1 MLKRIF
7 AAALSAALLVTMTA
21 CGGGSKEPAAP
32 TLKEGVT
39 LQQVIDQV
47 NEAYPVAMSAELDE
61 TILNDLLG
69 IPTDDVEEY
78 AGYITMVMVS
88 ADNLIGIKAKE
99 GKVETV
105 QKALEARKEMVVQSF
120 EQYLP
125 TELDKAK
132 AGKVVTLGDYVFL
145 IIVSNADMDEEDVTA
160 GITKAEELIRGN
172 FDNLA

>member
-1 MLKRIF
+1 
-7 AAALSAALLVTMTA
+7 
-21 CGGGSKEPAAP
+21 
-32 TLKEGVT
+32 
-39 LQQVIDQV
+39 
-47 NEAYPVAMSAELDE
+47 
-61 TILNDLLG
+61 
-69 IPTDDVEEY
+69 
-78 AGYITMVMVS
+78 MVMVS
-88 ADNLIGIKAKE
+88 SDNLIGIKAKE

>member
-7 AAALSAALLVTMTA
+7 SAALAAILLLAVTA
-21 CGGGSKEPAAP
+21 CGAPKEPAAP
-32 TLKEGVT
+32 ALKEGVT
-39 LQQVIDQV
+39 LKQVIDQV
-47 NEAYPVAMSAELDE
+47 YENYPVAMAAEMDE
-61 TILNDLLG
+61 SVVTDLLG
-69 IPTDDVEEY
+69 LSTDDVEDY
-78 AGYITMVMVS
+78 AGYIAMVMVS
-88 ADNLIGIKAKE
+88 SDNLIGIKAKE

>member
-7 AAALSAALLVTMTA
+7 SAAMAAILLLAVTA
-21 CGGGSKEPAAP
+21 CGAPKEPAAP
-32 TLKEGVT
+32 ALKEGVT
-39 LQQVIDQV
+39 LKQVIDQV
-47 NEAYPVAMSAELDE
+47 YENYPVAMAAEMDE
-61 TILNDLLG
+61 SVVTDLLG
-69 IPTDDVEEY
+69 LSTDDVEDY

-88 ADNLIGIKAKE
+88 SDNLIGIKAKE

>member
-7 AAALSAALLVTMTA
+7 SAALAAILLLAVTA
-21 CGGGSKEPAAP
+21 CGAPKEPAAP
-32 TLKEGVT
+32 ALKEGVT
-39 LQQVIDQV
+39 LKQVIDQV
-47 NEAYPVAMSAELDE
+47 YENYPVAMAAEMDE
-61 TILNDLLG
+61 SVVTDLLG
-69 IPTDDVEEY
+69 LSTDDVEDY
-78 AGYITMVMVS
+78 AVYITMVMVS
-88 ADNLIGIKAKE
+88 SDNLIGIKAKE

>member
-7 AAALSAALLVTMTA
+7 SAAMAAILLLAVTA
-21 CGGGSKEPAAP
+21 CGAPKEPAAP
-32 TLKEGVT
+32 ALKEGVT
-39 LQQVIDQV
+39 LKQVIDQV
-47 NEAYPVAMSAELDE
+47 YENYPVAMAAEMDE
-61 TILNDLLG
+61 SVLNDLLG

-88 ADNLIGIKAKE
+88 SDNLIGIKAKE

>member
-7 AAALSAALLVTMTA
+7 SAAMAAILLLAVTA
-21 CGGGSKEPAAP
+21 CGAPKEPAAP
-32 TLKEGVT
+32 ALKEGVT
-39 LQQVIDQV
+39 LKQVIDQV
-47 NEAYPVAMSAELDE
+47 YENYPVAMAAEMDE
-61 TILNDLLG
+61 SVVTDLLG
-69 IPTDDVEEY
+69 LSTDDVEDY

-88 ADNLIGIKAKE
+88 SDNLIGIKAKE

-105 QKALEARKEMVVQSF
+105 QKALEARKSF

>member
-32 TLKEGVT
+32 ALKEGVT

-88 ADNLIGIKAKE
+88 ADNLIGVKAKPD
-99 GKVETV
+99 KVESV
-105 QKALEARKEMVVQSF
+105 QKALEGQRDMVVQSF

-125 TELDKAK
+125 AELDKAK

-145 IIVSNADMDEEDVTA
+145 LIVGNMDQDPAAEIA
-160 GITKAEELIRGN
+160 GAEELIRGN
-172 FDNLA
+172 FDNLS

>member
-7 AAALSAALLVTMTA
+7 SAALAAILLLAVTA
-21 CGGGSKEPAAP
+21 CGAPKEPAAP
-32 TLKEGVT
+32 ALKEGVT
-39 LQQVIDQV
+39 LKQVIDQV
-47 NEAYPVAMSAELDE
+47 YENYPVAMAAEMDE
-61 TILNDLLG
+61 SVVTDLLG
-69 IPTDDVEEY
+69 LSTADVEDY

-88 ADNLIGIKAKE
+88 SDNLIGIKAKE